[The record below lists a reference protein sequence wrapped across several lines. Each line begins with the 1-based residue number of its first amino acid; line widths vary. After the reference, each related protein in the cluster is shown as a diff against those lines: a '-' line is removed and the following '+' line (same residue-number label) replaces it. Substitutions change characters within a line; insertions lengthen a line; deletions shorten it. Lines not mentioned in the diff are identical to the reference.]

1 MKLTIKLLVL
11 FLILS
16 TSCKSD
22 LDIAKAEGNVE
33 KIIRE
38 STTEQDLKK
47 DIEIQVF
54 KNEKYIGSCV
64 YFIDLKQT
72 TIAQDSIWVVSSVH
86 DGISKVAG
94 FYLYKS
100 PSKVTYTKTEN
111 GYDMELL
118 LECQLAPSE
127 SVLRNAETEQIS
139 FLRTYDSLYSNALS
153 DQKSDAITFIGEGI
167 VCTSNNHIR
176 LQKKLTIKQEGTELK
191 IDETP
196 FEVIPSK
203 GFTNIQQYDFLEST
217 EFPQT
222 IAFKKS
228 KGHKPVYESL
238 TNAYGLEEE
247 RVSKYDSLK
256 VIYVE

>member
-11 FLILS
+11 FLILC

-22 LDIAKAEGNVE
+22 LDIAKAEGHVE
-33 KIIRE
+33 KTIRE

-100 PSKVTYTKTEN
+100 PSKVTYTKTKN

-127 SVLRNAETEQIS
+127 SVLRSAKTEQIS

-153 DQKSDAITFIGEGI
+153 SKKSDIITFIGEGI
-167 VCTSNNHIR
+167 VCTTNNHIR
-176 LQKKLTIKQEGTELK
+176 LQKKLTIKQEGSELK
-191 IDETP
+191 IKEKAL
-196 FEVIPSK
+196 EIIPTT
-203 GFTNIQQYDFLEST
+203 GFANIQQYDFLESS
-217 EFPQT
+217 EFPKT
-222 IAFKKS
+222 IAFEKS
-228 KGHKPVYESL
+228 RGHKPIYESL
-238 TNAYGLEEE
+238 TNSNGTTEE